1 MRLTQILLA
10 GMLTLLFIGCGG
22 STTDEP
28 VVITDPPDP
37 TRSFKM
43 GFTPWL
49 YEASQEAID
58 VTYSRLITHGDIIKH
73 HLQGGIPWQES
84 LDGTDYHPNVES
96 EIQGRLDKTPVGT
109 TVFLAIDSL
118 NTERDTIS
126 PNWGE
131 SDNQTHTGEWV
142 ERSWGSAEVI
152 QAYISFAIDM
162 IDRFEPTHFEYGT
175 EVSELILNNPAGYVE
190 YLIFAEAVH
199 TTLSAL
205 YPELKLMTSIA
216 FKSPDSAS
224 MQLIEAS
231 YGQLMPFTDVLGIST
246 YPYVF
251 FDHTDRGDTANLPAD
266 WLSQASDIA
275 GDKPMAISETGWIGE
290 NLTIDEFQYSEQSDE
305 TKQSSYVNMLLSES
319 EALEMEFVIWWT
331 TSDFD
336 TLWNN
341 ELQQSP
347 VAKIWK
353 DIGLYDQNQNQRM
366 GLRSWDDWLIRTHS
380 IE

>member
-152 QAYISFAIDM
+152 QDYISFAIDM